1 MTVRLHRCT
10 ATFVRGPHPCWQV
23 QKALDEA
30 GIEFEVVKHPSFPR
44 GKRTEVIALT
54 GQKLLPVIEIEDG
67 TAVRKQSSELVAEI
81 RDGRLFASQSA

>member
-54 GQKLLPVIEIEDG
+54 GQKLLPVIELEDG